1 MAGNFFRGVSAEQDG
16 RYVKAEEKLLLKL
29 KKEKKFPIN
38 FDTNVDF
45 NKVNIDVLSRWVVEK
60 ITQLLGFEDEILSNL
75 VINTLST
82 KKVDPFKLQ
91 LDITGFLVDDA
102 KEFMQELWDLA
113 IDAQSQPTGI
123 PTVFIQQKKEEILKN
138 TKSVLVIE
146 KQSNQTKWKSDNN
159 DNKSY
164 DDSSKIPKRKDSR
177 DYDNDRDRKHS
188 RQSDIYDDRRRR
200 DDSRDRYHERYDR
213 DDRYHDKSDRKD
225 SRKLERSDRRKE
237 KRRSYSR
244 SPKRDRK
251 SRDKERSR
259 SRSLSRS
266 PKRDRKYRD
275 KLRSRSR
282 SISEEKL
289 PDKST
294 KNED

>member
-29 KKEKKFPIN
+29 KKEKKFPLN
-38 FDTNVDF
+38 FDINVDF
-45 NKVNIDVLSRWVVEK
+45 NKVNIDVFSRWVVEK

-75 VINTLST
+75 VINTLNT
-82 KKVDPFKLQ
+82 KKVDPYKLQ

-113 IDAQSQPTGI
+113 IDAQSQPT
-123 PTVFIQQKKEEILKN
+123 
-138 TKSVLVIE
+138 VIE
-146 KQSNQTKWKSDNN
+146 NQSNQSKWKSDDNG
-159 DNKSY
+159 NKSR
-164 DDSSKIPKRKDSR
+164 DESNKIPKRKDSR
-177 DYDNDRDRKHS
+177 DYDNDRDRKHI
-188 RQSDIYDDRRRR
+188 RHSDRYDDRKRRE
-200 DDSRDRYHERYDR
+200 DSRDRYHERYNR
-213 DDRYHDKSDRKD
+213 EDRYNDKSDRD
-225 SRKLERSDRRKE
+225 NSRKRERSDRHKE

-259 SRSLSRS
+259 SRSLSKERLS
-266 PKRDRKYRD
+266 
-275 KLRSRSR
+275 
-282 SISEEKL
+282 
-289 PDKST
+289 DKSA